1 MGGLDG
7 GIGNSSFFDDD
18 LVREPQPEYCLITH
32 DPLQPPLPPMSKDEL
47 SALLSSF
54 EAAENARGAAQPVG
68 LPAPDVSAGSLEP
81 PRMSNEEIG
90 ASVAR
95 FHEHFGPAQPVD
107 APAPDNLAGP
117 LQPHFEDPA
126 FAFDF
131 SNNNNVTFQPREV
144 AEPGAY

>member
-7 GIGNSSFFDDD
+7 GIGNSSFFYDD

-32 DPLQPPLPPMSKDEL
+32 DPLQPPLPPMSGDEL

-68 LPAPDVSAGSLEP
+68 LPAPDVSAGSLP
-81 PRMSNEEIG
+81 PLMTDEEIG
-90 ASVAR
+90 AGVDL
-95 FHEHFGPAQPVD
+95 FHELLGPLQPVD
-107 APAPDNLAGP
+107 GPVPDNLAGP
-117 LQPHFEDPA
+117 LQPNFEDPA

-131 SNNNNVTFQPREV
+131 PNDNNVTFQPREV
-144 AEPGAY
+144 AELGAH

>member
-18 LVREPQPEYCLITH
+18 LVREPQPGYCLITH
-32 DPLQPPLPPMSKDEL
+32 DPLQPPLPPMSEDEL
-47 SALLSSF
+47 SALLSSY
-54 EAAENARGAAQPVG
+54 EHAENARGAAQPVG
-68 LPAPDVSAGSLEP
+68 LPTPGVSAGSLEP
-81 PRMSNEEIG
+81 PLMSNEEIRP
-90 ASVAR
+90 SVAR

-107 APAPDNLAGP
+107 GPAPNSLAGP

>member
-18 LVREPQPEYCLITH
+18 LVRELQPEYCLITH

-47 SALLSSF
+47 SALLSSY
-54 EAAENARGAAQPVG
+54 EHAENARGAAQPVG

-81 PRMSNEEIG
+81 PRMSNEKIG

-95 FHEHFGPAQPVD
+95 FHEHFGPA
-107 APAPDNLAGP
+107 PAPDNLAGA
-117 LQPHFEDPA
+117 LQPHFEDSA

-144 AEPGAY
+144 AEPGTH

>member
-1 MGGLDG
+1 M
-7 GIGNSSFFDDD
+7 IFDVLAYDVWGCCVGVEVGD
-18 LVREPQPEYCLITH
+18 ALSLYRVRW
-32 DPLQPPLPPMSKDEL
+32 
-47 SALLSSF
+47 LSSF

-81 PRMSNEEIG
+81 PRMSNEEIV

-95 FHEHFGPAQPVD
+95 FHEHFGPAQPVGG
-107 APAPDNLAGP
+107 PALDNLAGS

-144 AEPGAY
+144 VEPGAY